1 MKDVYILGIESS
13 CDETSMSIIK
23 NGCEEISTTVLTQM
37 DTHAKFG
44 GVVPEIASR
53 MHTENITMVL
63 EDVLSK
69 SNMRVEDVDAIAV
82 TYAPGLL
89 GGLLVGVEFA
99 KVLSYVY
106 NKPLIATHHIA
117 GHIYANNL
125 VGKLEFPLLALV
137 VSGGHTELVLME
149 DDYKFKVVGKTL
161 DDAAG
166 ECFDKVAR
174 VLGLPYP
181 GGPNVEKL
189 ALEGKPTYDLPVP
202 MTKNSL
208 DFSFSGLKS
217 AVVNLNHNETQRGNE
232 VRKADLACSFQN
244 VAFEELVKKTK
255 IAIEKYD
262 IKRVIMAG
270 GVSAS
275 KQLRSEM
282 QQMCDELNVE
292 FSVPP
297 IKYCTDNAAMIAC
310 AAYPKFLAKDFVDLD
325 LKAESQVDLFGE

>member
-23 NGCEEISTTVLTQM
+23 NGCEEIATTVLTQM

-69 SNMRVEDVDAIAV
+69 ANMRVEDVDAIAV

-174 VLGLPYP
+174 VLGLSYP

-325 LKAESQVDLFGE
+325 LKAESQIDLFGE

>member
-1 MKDVYILGIESS
+1 
-13 CDETSMSIIK
+13 
-23 NGCEEISTTVLTQM
+23 
-37 DTHAKFG
+37 
-44 GVVPEIASR
+44 
-53 MHTENITMVL
+53 
-63 EDVLSK
+63 
-69 SNMRVEDVDAIAV
+69 
-82 TYAPGLL
+82 
-89 GGLLVGVEFA
+89 
-99 KVLSYVY
+99 
-106 NKPLIATHHIA
+106 
-117 GHIYANNL
+117 
-125 VGKLEFPLLALV
+125 
-137 VSGGHTELVLME
+137 ME

-202 MTKNSL
+202 MTNNSL

>member
-1 MKDVYILGIESS
+1 MKDIYILGIESS

-23 NGCEEISTTVLTQM
+23 NGCIEIATTVLTQM

-69 SNMRVEDVDAIAV
+69 ANMRVEDMDAIAV

-125 VGKLEFPLLALV
+125 VKKLEFPLLALV

-149 DDYKFKVVGKTL
+149 DNYKFKVIGKTL

-166 ECFDKVAR
+166 ECIDKVAR
-174 VLGLPYP
+174 VLGLSYP

-189 ALEGKPTYDLPVP
+189 ALEGEPTYDLPIP
-202 MTKNSL
+202 MTNNSL

-232 VRKADLACSFQN
+232 VRKADLARSFQD

-255 IAIEKYD
+255 MAIKKYD

-275 KQLRSEM
+275 KALRRQM
-282 QQMCDELNVE
+282 QEMCDELNVE
-292 FSVPP
+292 LSVPP

-310 AAYPKFLAKDFVDLD
+310 AAYPKFMKKEFVDLD

>member
-13 CDETSMSIIK
+13 CDDTSMSIIK
-23 NGCEEISTTVLTQM
+23 NGCEEIATTVLTQM

-69 SNMRVEDVDAIAV
+69 ANMRVDDVDAIAV

-202 MTKNSL
+202 MTNNSL

-325 LKAESQVDLFGE
+325 LKAESQIDLFGE

>member
-23 NGCEEISTTVLTQM
+23 NGCEEIATTVLTQM

-69 SNMRVEDVDAIAV
+69 ANMRVEDVDAIAV